1 MSRLDLTRGQENV
14 FERPIHLPVDVIDWN
29 VSTLEFKVMPH
40 GDHEHEL
47 IHKSSQSP
55 PGGVQLVDTQHAQV
69 VLAADDTL
77 ELPPPDYLFDWSLE
91 LHLGTDNRFV
101 LDYGVLEAT

>member
-14 FERPIHLPVDVIDWN
+14 FERAIHLPVDEIDWN
-29 VSTLEFKVMPH
+29 LSTLEFKVTPH
-40 GDHEHEL
+40 GDPKHEL

-55 PGGVQLVDTQHAQV
+55 PGGIQLVDSEHARV

-77 ELPPPDYLFDWSLE
+77 ELPAPGDRFDWSLE
-91 LHLGTDNRFV
+91 LYLGTHNRYV
-101 LDYGVLEAT
+101 LHDGVLEAT